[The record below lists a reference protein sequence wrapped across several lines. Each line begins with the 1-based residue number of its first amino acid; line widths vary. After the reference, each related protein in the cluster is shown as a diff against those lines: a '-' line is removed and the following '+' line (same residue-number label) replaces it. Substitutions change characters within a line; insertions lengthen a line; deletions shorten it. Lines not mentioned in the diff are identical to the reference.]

1 MKRVC
6 RIVIALVGLSGLTV
20 GQDKVTPA
28 FTLRLP
34 RDINPQT
41 VRIDVDVRGKS
52 HWWTLRVTPAMEAG
66 ATNHVWNL
74 EELAMLLEAKNM
86 ETKDA
91 KQGSYGKTLA

>member
-1 MKRVC
+1 
-6 RIVIALVGLSGLTV
+6 
-20 GQDKVTPA
+20 
-28 FTLRLP
+28 
-34 RDINPQT
+34 
-41 VRIDVDVRGKS
+41 
-52 HWWTLRVTPAMEAG
+52 MEAG